1 MKSLP
6 PVTTPPIQQSPENKK
21 QFFPAPTSR
30 YTLAHMSELSDQQVR
45 ILERLVSQGFVPVA
59 FPLYAKAVGIR
70 KGSCAALLD
79 PVAGDGFRLFGEP
92 CVLLDGNLTVRI
104 TEKGKSWFVWKK
116 QRLEATRERIEE
128 LDRFVAELK
137 MHLESRA

>member
-1 MKSLP
+1 MSDFSP
-6 PVTTPPIQQSPENKK
+6 QQLAILQRLIANE
-21 QFFPAPTSR
+21 F
-30 YTLAHMSELSDQQVR
+30 TL
-45 ILERLVSQGFVPVA
+45 VA
-59 FPLYAKAVGIR
+59 FPLYANAVGVR

-79 PVAGDGFRLFGEP
+79 PIANGGFRVFGEP

-116 QRLEATRERIEE
+116 QRLEATPERVSE

-137 MHLESRA
+137 MLLEPHL